1 MAFQT
6 PITVYQA
13 IQRIENKQ
21 YVLPAIQRE
30 FVWSTLR
37 IERLFDS
44 LMRDYPIGSF
54 LFWEVETDSIKK
66 FQFYDFMLDYHQ
78 KNNRH
83 AKKSSAI
90 TKESVTA
97 VLDGQQRLTALY
109 IALGGT
115 YAYKLPRLW
124 WDNPNAFPSR
134 QLYLNLFQ
142 YVRENN
148 YGMKYDFRFLTKEE
162 ANKHDES
169 QFWYPVGKIL
179 TVGKNPIV
187 LFQYL
192 AKRLNNMTPED
203 LNEPL
208 DILGKLH
215 QSVHFK
221 PVISFYQET
230 SQDIDRVL
238 DIFIRT
244 NSGGMTLS
252 HSDMLMSIATAH
264 WKGNARDD
272 INSAI
277 QRINDPQVGEFG
289 FSRDFLLKAA
299 LLLAGVKSIAFN
311 VSNFTI
317 ENIERINGKW
327 DGVTDSVYSAASLLR
342 EYGYSRATLTAHYAA
357 LPVAYYFHAH
367 GRGAKSDEDRK
378 DIRQWITR
386 SLLKR
391 RMWTGSQD
399 SLLTRL
405 RDVIDEYGH
414 DGFPYGKIEEIIL
427 RRGGSLTFESEE
439 LQDLV
444 ESKDR
449 VFALL
454 STLYTFVD
462 LQHNQFHIDHI
473 FPKSR
478 FTPMRL
484 REAKVP
490 EDQIPIFM
498 DRVDRLPNL
507 QLLPGRPN
515 QQKSALL
522 PYEWLERMEDDD
534 AAEHR
539 RLHDLGEV
547 PSDITGFNVFYEARR
562 ERLLSK
568 MEKHLGAKFTIGHE
582 QTN

>member
-6 PITVYQA
+6 PITIYQA
-13 IQRIENKQ
+13 IQRIENKK

-30 FVWSTLR
+30 FVWSTRR

-54 LFWEVETDSIKK
+54 LFWEVQNESIKK
-66 FQFYDFMLDYHQ
+66 FRFYDFMLDYHQ

-83 AKKSSAI
+83 AKKTSAL
-90 TKESVTA
+90 TKQTVTA

-134 QLYLNLFQ
+134 RLYLNLLQ
-142 YVRENN
+142 SARENN
-148 YGMKYDFRFLTKEE
+148 YGMQYDFRFLTKEE
-162 ANKHDES
+162 ANEHDES
-169 QFWYPVGKIL
+169 EFWYPVGNIYTIDNNADLYDYLQEHFINKTLKDLREPWRIL
-179 TVGKNPIV
+179 N
-187 LFQYL
+187 Q
-192 AKRLNNMTPED
+192 
-203 LNEPL
+203 
-208 DILGKLH
+208 LH
-215 QSVHFK
+215 QAVHVK
-221 PVISFYQET
+221 PVISFYEET

-238 DIFIRT
+238 DVFIRT

-264 WKGNARDD
+264 WKGDARED
-272 INSAI
+272 INSAV
-277 QRINDPQVGEFG
+277 QRINNPQVGEFG

-299 LLLAGVKSIAFN
+299 LLLAGVKSIAFD

-317 ENIERINGKW
+317 DHIESINEKW
-327 DGVTDSVYSAASLLR
+327 DGVTDSVYSAASLIR
-342 EYGYSRATLTAHYAA
+342 DYGYSRATLTTHYAV

-367 GRGAKSDEDRK
+367 DRGAKSDEDREG
-378 DIRQWITR
+378 IRQWITR

-405 RDVIDEYGH
+405 REAIDKYGH
-414 DGFPYGKIEEIIL
+414 DGFPYAKIEEIIL
-427 RRGGSLTFESEE
+427 WRGGSLTFESEE
-439 LQDLV
+439 LQDLS

-449 VFALL
+449 AFALL
-454 STLYTFVD
+454 STLYPFVD
-462 LQHNQFHIDHI
+462 VQYNQFHIDHI

-478 FTPMRL
+478 FTPRRL
-484 REAKVP
+484 REAGVP
-490 EDQIPIFM
+490 EDQIQIFM

-507 QLLPGRPN
+507 QLLPGGPN
-515 QQKSALL
+515 QKKSAL
-522 PYEWLERMEDDD
+522 PPHEWLERMEDDD

-547 PSDITGFNVFYEARR
+547 PNDITGFNVFYEARR
-562 ERLLSK
+562 GRLLAK
-568 MEKHLGAKFTIGHE
+568 MEELLSTNTTSLD